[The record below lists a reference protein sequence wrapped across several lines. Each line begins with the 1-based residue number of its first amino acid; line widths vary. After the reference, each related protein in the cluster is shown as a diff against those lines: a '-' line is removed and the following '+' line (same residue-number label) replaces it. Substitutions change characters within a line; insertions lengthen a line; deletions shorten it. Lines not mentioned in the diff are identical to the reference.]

1 MSNVKYYF
9 LGDTSLARTN
19 VITIAYELE
28 TAVGGDLSLIP
39 VVKFGVA
46 FSSTADVYSKKIGKR
61 IATNRMKTEPRRE
74 CVSDSHFQSV
84 QNAILKNIL
93 NNEVPTWAYDVV
105 SYEIDFAYRE
115 IQNFF
120 DDDGQTTDNYV
131 HPSKRTPPII
141 EENWWGAFDYAKEW
155 EKYGWRLPTARE
167 LVTLNLSG
175 EFWADGGTDDDRSIF
190 VLNGFIYRGDKDGT
204 RNVTLVRV

>member
-74 CVSDSHFQSV
+74 CMLASNFQSV

-93 NNEVPTWAYDVV
+93 NNEAPTWAYDIV
-105 SYEIDFAYRE
+105 SYEIDFAYYE
-115 IQNFF
+115 IKNFF
-120 DDDGQTTDNYV
+120 ADRPTTDNFEN
-131 HPSKRTPPII
+131 PSKRTPPII
-141 EENWWGAFDYAKEW
+141 EENWWGALDYAKEW

-167 LVTLNLSG
+167 LVTLNLSD

-190 VLNGFIYRGDKDGT
+190 VLNGFIYRGDKGDT
-204 RNVTLVRV
+204 HNVILVRV

>member
-46 FSSTADVYSKKIGKR
+46 FSSTIDVYSKKIGKR

-74 CVSDSHFQSV
+74 CMLASNFQSV

-93 NNEVPTWAYDVV
+93 NNAAPTWAYDVV

-115 IQNFF
+115 IRNFF
-120 DDDGQTTDNYV
+120 ANGPTTDNYV
-131 HPSKRTPPII
+131 NPSKRTPPII
-141 EENWWGAFDYAKEW
+141 EENWWGAVSYAKEYR
-155 EKYGWRLPTARE
+155 KDGWRLPLAGE
-167 LVTLNLSG
+167 LINRNLVKSY
-175 EFWADGGTDDDRSIF
+175 WSCTQIDYNNAKF
-190 VLNGFIYRGDKDGT
+190 VSNGLAYIGDKGDVH
-204 RNVTLVRV
+204 NVILVRA